1 MHQEIAA
8 LGGADQAADCGLPF
22 LEILLGF
29 RQLRDVTGRLLEGS
43 ELAAIGEGDRILE
56 GPGRIRSSKA
66 RDQSATMQQ
75 PGRADR
81 RLFAGLGVSAV
92 YDNIIAEIIIRS
104 IGASLKIGQVNLL
117 GRGQ

>member
-43 ELAAIGEGDRILE
+43 
-56 GPGRIRSSKA
+56 
-66 RDQSATMQQ
+66 
-75 PGRADR
+75 
-81 RLFAGLGVSAV
+81 VS
-92 YDNIIAEIIIRS
+92 IA
-104 IGASLKIGQVNLL
+104 
-117 GRGQ
+117 